1 MAIVPLFLSVDT
13 LNFITVVVC
22 FDIAVYVMVSVC
34 IFLAIHVLL
43 QHCSLVGE
51 FQDNMNVEHEPW
63 SKLRD
68 GSISCVPRT
77 SGEYKAPSPSVMV
90 PAHAVFLCMTCLWS
104 ELTSHLITFCS
115 PVTLVYNCV
124 CIFLPIHILLQPDC
138 SLVGIHSRMHSCL
151 LCRSKSDENVHPIV
165 QSTE

>member
-51 FQDNMNVEHEPW
+51 FQDNMNVEHEP
-63 SKLRD
+63 
-68 GSISCVPRT
+68 
-77 SGEYKAPSPSVMV
+77 
-90 PAHAVFLCMTCLWS
+90 
-104 ELTSHLITFCS
+104 
-115 PVTLVYNCV
+115 
-124 CIFLPIHILLQPDC
+124 
-138 SLVGIHSRMHSCL
+138 
-151 LCRSKSDENVHPIV
+151 
-165 QSTE
+165 